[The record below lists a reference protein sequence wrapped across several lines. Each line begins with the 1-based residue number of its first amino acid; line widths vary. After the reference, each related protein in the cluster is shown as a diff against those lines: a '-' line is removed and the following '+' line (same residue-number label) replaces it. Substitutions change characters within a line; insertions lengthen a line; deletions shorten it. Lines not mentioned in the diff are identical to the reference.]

1 MEAVTA
7 APTRPDS
14 SRLEHSE
21 PAAHRWLRRK
31 WAFWAYVFINAVLL
45 TGLLLAPQP
54 TSSVFWAVI
63 PAFAVVALAVGVRH
77 FRPRTSI
84 AWWLITAGLAAGAT
98 APVIDAVSWLTE
110 GRPPP
115 GWVGPLVALVA
126 LPPLISG
133 LALLGRYGGRRDTAD
148 MLDAA
153 VVALAVFLVL
163 FALVIHPTV
172 PQVGEAVAAGVIF
185 PLGALLLFAM
195 AVWLVL
201 SVGVPTTST
210 GLLLLAVGAGLGGTV
225 SLLVPGLG
233 AGIVEGGP
241 LTWTLFSAFF
251 ILIGAAGLHPSLGY
265 SRRPQP
271 HRHDPVSRRRIGLL
285 ALLAVV
291 APVVWGGEI
300 ISATGVGAVSVTVP
314 LIVSAA
320 LLLVVVAR
328 LGLTAGLAQNRAA
341 ELTERSEQLARAARE
356 QEILQ
361 RQLRYQAMHDPL
373 TGLANRVALSERMEW
388 AFSRPDG
395 ARHALA
401 IIDLDQFKDV
411 NDAFG
416 HATGDQL
423 LVEAS
428 HRLLATI
435 PPGGTLARFGGDEF
449 AALLENTPP
458 SRAAAWCETARQS
471 LRQSYRIA
479 GHDLY
484 LSASIGL
491 VTTEP
496 DRPTPIP
503 SETLRDADLALF
515 SAKASGRD
523 RIEMFRTELRTARTD
538 YRWLRTGLQRALA
551 NDELMLDYQP
561 VVDLATGRITAVE
574 ALLRWAPSGGPPLPP
589 STFIS
594 VAEDAALIGP
604 IGAWV
609 LHRACR
615 DAKPWYD
622 GQGVSVTVNV
632 SARQLDDPSFGDT
645 VMDALRTSDLS
656 PSALIL
662 EITETSLVATSAAS
676 RPMDQ
681 LHRLRG
687 HGVRVAIDDF
697 GTGYSSLANVARLPV
712 DIIKIDSAFVQNPE
726 LPETGGSEGWAFTRA
741 ILSMVEALRLQAVAE
756 GVETLEQAEALR
768 RLRCPL
774 AQGFLFAR
782 PMPASVLS
790 EALAESQVLTG
801 ALVNHGRRPP
811 EPTPPR

>member
-14 SRLEHSE
+14 FRLEHGE
-21 PAAHRWLRRK
+21 PAWHRWLRRK
-31 WAFWAYVFINAVLL
+31 WALWAYVIINVVLL
-45 TGLLLAPQP
+45 TALLLTPRP
-54 TSSVFWAVI
+54 TSSIFWAAI
-63 PAFAVVALAVGVRH
+63 PAFAVVALVVGVRH
-77 FRPRTSI
+77 FRPRAAI
-84 AWWLITAGLAAGAT
+84 AWWLITAGLAVGAT
-98 APVIDAVSWLTE
+98 APVVDAVSWLRDA
-110 GRPPP
+110 GPPP
-115 GWVGPLVALVA
+115 GWVGPLVALLA
-126 LPPLISG
+126 LPPLVSG
-133 LALLGRYGGRRDTAD
+133 FALLGRYGGRRDTAD

-163 FALVIHPTV
+163 FALAIRPTL
-172 PQVGEAVAAGVIF
+172 PPIGEAVAAAVIF

-201 SVGVPTTST
+201 SVGVPTVST

-233 AGIVEGGP
+233 TGVIEGDP
-241 LTWTLFSAFF
+241 LTWALFSVFF
-251 ILIGAAGLHPSLGY
+251 ILIGAAGLHPSLGH

-291 APVVWGGEI
+291 APVAWVSEI
-300 ISATGVGAVSVTVP
+300 ITTTGVGVVGVTVP

-328 LGLTAGLAQNRAA
+328 LGLTAGVAQKRAA
-341 ELTERSEQLARAARE
+341 EVTERSEQLARAARE

-401 IIDLDQFKDV
+401 VIDLDRFKDV

-449 AALLENTPP
+449 AALLEDASP
-458 SRAAAWCETARQS
+458 SQAAAWCETARQS
-471 LRQSYRIA
+471 LKQPYRIA

-491 VTTEP
+491 VTTGP
-496 DRPTPIP
+496 DRPAPIP

-515 SAKASGRD
+515 SAKASGKNRV
-523 RIEMFRTELRTARTD
+523 EMFRTELRTARTD

-551 NDELMLDYQP
+551 NDEMVLHYQP
-561 VVDLATGRITAVE
+561 MVDLFTGRITAVE

-594 VAEDAALIGP
+594 VAEDAGLIGP

-609 LHRACR
+609 LHQACR

-622 GQGVSVTVNV
+622 EQGVSVTVNV

-656 PSALIL
+656 PNALIL
-662 EITETSLVATSAAS
+662 EITETGLVATSAAS
-676 RPMDQ
+676 HAMDQ

-726 LPETGGSEGWAFTRA
+726 PPDTGGSDGWAFTKA
-741 ILSMVEALRLQAVAE
+741 ILNMVEALRLQAVAE

-782 PMPASVLS
+782 PMPAPVLS
-790 EALAESQVLTG
+790 QALADSQALAG
-801 ALVNHGRRPP
+801 ALVERGAPP
-811 EPTPPR
+811 ESIPPR